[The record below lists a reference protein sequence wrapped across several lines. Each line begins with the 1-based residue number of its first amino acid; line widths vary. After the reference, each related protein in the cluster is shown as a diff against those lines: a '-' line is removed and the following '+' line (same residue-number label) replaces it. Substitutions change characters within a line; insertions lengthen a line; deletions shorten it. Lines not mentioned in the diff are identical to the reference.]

1 MDELRNNDR
10 SISSERADRESTR
23 QAAATETAAR
33 GEDGTETIARIPIS
47 RSVIIDERQ
56 QPLPS
61 SDATSTATTATP
73 TPATSTTATPTT
85 ATPTTTGSEAQTA
98 TAARNAS
105 RETGSQRTS
114 SVSVPT
120 ADDRSA
126 EQAMGALF
134 PQGELQQFR
143 VRWDQVQASFVD
155 DPRRSVQEADNL
167 VASVVKRIADQF
179 AEQRGKLEGQ
189 WSRGDDATTE
199 ELRRSMRQYRAF
211 FERLLSM

>member
-10 SISSERADRESTR
+10 PISSERADRESTR

-73 TPATSTTATPTT
+73 SPATSTM

>member
-10 SISSERADRESTR
+10 PVSSEGADRESTR
-23 QAAATETAAR
+23 QAAATETVAR

-85 ATPTTTGSEAQTA
+85 TGSEAQTA
-98 TAARNAS
+98 TAARDVS

>member
-73 TPATSTTATPTT
+73 IPDTSTT

>member
-10 SISSERADRESTR
+10 HVSSEGADRESTR
-23 QAAATETAAR
+23 QAAATGTAAR
-33 GEDGTETIARIPIS
+33 GEDGTETIARIPLS

-61 SDATSTATTATP
+61 SDTTSAAATATP
-73 TPATSTTATPTT
+73 TSATPNT
-85 ATPTTTGSEAQTA
+85 AGSEAQAA
-98 TAARNAS
+98 TAAS
-105 RETGSQRTS
+105 KTYPETGSQGKS

-120 ADDRSA
+120 GDDGSA

-143 VRWDQVQASFVD
+143 GRWDQVQASFVD

>member
-23 QAAATETAAR
+23 QAAGTETAPR
-33 GEDGTETIARIPIS
+33 GEGGTETIARIPIS

-61 SDATSTATTATP
+61 SDATSTATMATP
-73 TPATSTTATPTT
+73 IPDTSTT

-98 TAARNAS
+98 TAARDAA

>member
-1 MDELRNNDR
+1 
-10 SISSERADRESTR
+10 
-23 QAAATETAAR
+23 
-33 GEDGTETIARIPIS
+33 
-47 RSVIIDERQ
+47 
-56 QPLPS
+56 
-61 SDATSTATTATP
+61 
-73 TPATSTTATPTT
+73 
-85 ATPTTTGSEAQTA
+85 
-98 TAARNAS
+98 
-105 RETGSQRTS
+105 
-114 SVSVPT
+114 VPT
-120 ADDRSA
+120 ADDGSP

-143 VRWDQVQASFVD
+143 GRWDQVQASFVD

-167 VASVVKRIADQF
+167 VASVVKRIAEQF

>member
-85 ATPTTTGSEAQTA
+85 TGSEAQTA
-98 TAARNAS
+98 TAARDAS